1 MGQPLRST
9 IHARPER
16 PTPGMGKIGLGA
28 NPMPKRIAHADVH
41 ERVRRAHSEEIAEDY
56 VEAIAELIEHT
67 GRARV
72 VDLADRFGVSHVTVV
87 RTVQRLSD
95 AGLVRTEPYR
105 PVTLTRKGRA
115 MADASRR
122 RHDVV
127 VRFLR
132 AIGLD
137 ERTAQMDAEG
147 IEHHVSPK
155 TLARFEQIADAGR
168 L

>member
-1 MGQPLRST
+1 
-9 IHARPER
+9 
-16 PTPGMGKIGLGA
+16 
-28 NPMPKRIAHADVH
+28 
-41 ERVRRAHSEEIAEDY
+41 
-56 VEAIAELIEHT
+56 
-67 GRARV
+67 
-72 VDLADRFGVSHVTVV
+72 
-87 RTVQRLSD
+87 
-95 AGLVRTEPYR
+95 
-105 PVTLTRKGRA
+105 